1 MYLRTLKCLTCALL
15 LRNAWSKES
24 SRHKLK
30 VHSPDE
36 TEEIQKVLEIAANGT
51 ISDAR
56 LADDRPVMRREQQ
69 SKASDHSVEELL
81 KAVEDAKEA
90 ASVAATAAAET
101 KKEMEMKSHT
111 VHSTSIPRL
120 APNVA
125 YATEVFV
132 TEHPTQVPEAHPT
145 ERPFTSTT
153 TMRWRH
159 ACPDN
164 TRAPRGT
171 WVVYN
176 LSSTPI
182 LHSCLAKSLKQKVPD
197 ECCQAPGTV
206 NMVGATFEE
215 LYFSN
220 DYGSCVTL
228 TAAGPLAGATAK
240 VQCNSDN
247 SVTLGESC
255 DQDCSCKFQDVYS
268 PGCYRAS
275 DTLPGTAWFIVV
287 AGCDCTE
294 HKAVVPHQ
302 FSLPPMQQNVGAAD
316 ILNVGP
322 EEAAKAL
329 NRQRQQLR
337 AYYDEM
343 VKDERVMTQVVNRL
357 ASGKPIADAIFGMDT
372 GEIPEKVT
380 KRTLD
385 AATKDPSSAKYSV
398 NATVSIMGHALATL
412 KSGKPLAD
420 AVFGGDTSHLIQPH
434 LPTPSEAG
442 TPGNLPLP
450 KSSFKGKFPDFK
462 EKEEPVERLRFS
474 GDFES
479 IIGENAEQFLEECS
493 TKLKPVSCRDVQPGS
508 VVVTLEAASWAE
520 LEAANAQLSKE
531 GLELPSFGTLEKEAE
546 AAEAAEAEEKESKSS
561 KSKEAAEMSAEEKKE
576 DLLNPEITD
585 KDVQIV
591 QSIFDKVHEEE
602 TKEVEEAKENV
613 DKSLRIVP
621 TAEERS
627 SSNVMVGVGMLVF
640 GFAGS
645 ALCIYSWCKASARVK
660 QKITSAA
667 SKRLMKQAR
676 VGDTQLLVT
685 DIEDLQV
692 GDEVLLGKEKTSI
705 QQISISVTL
714 SEGLAAAC
722 KSGESVT
729 PATVTGVTAAVSG
742 SLSKDVAAGEKEILI
757 AKMPQ
762 IKKGD
767 ALKVGSNEKCTVK
780 SVSKLLMVAPA
791 LTAAHM
797 GTKIKKPGDAVAD
810 AGEETDPASPTSPT
824 SPAAPAPEEPEAP
837 APAAETAEAA
847 Q

>member
-1 MYLRTLKCLTCALL
+1 MHLRTLQCLTCALL
-15 LRNAWSKES
+15 LRNGWSKES

-30 VHSPDE
+30 VRSPDE

-69 SKASDHSVEELL
+69 AKASDHSEEELL

-90 ASVAATAAAET
+90 ASVAATTAAEA
-101 KKEMEMKSHT
+101 KKEMEIKSHPT

-132 TEHPTQVPEAHPT
+132 TERPTQVPEAHPT

-197 ECCQAPGTV
+197 ECCRAPGTV

-228 TAAGPLAGATAK
+228 TAAGPLAGAVAK

-247 SVTLGESC
+247 TVTLGESC
-255 DQDCSCKFQDVYS
+255 DQDCSCKFQDVYT

-275 DTLPGTAWFIVV
+275 DALPGTAWFIVV

-294 HKAVVPHQ
+294 PKAVVPHQ

-343 VKDERVMTQVVNRL
+343 VKDERVLTQVVNRL

-380 KRTLD
+380 KRMLD

-398 NATVSIMGHALATL
+398 NATVSIMGHALETL

-462 EKEEPVERLRFS
+462 EKEEPVERIRFS

-479 IIGENAEQFLEECS
+479 IIGENAEEFLQECS
-493 TKLKPVSCRDVQPGS
+493 TKLKPVTCRDVQPGS
-508 VVVTLEAASWAE
+508 VVVTLEAASWAD
-520 LEAANAQLSKE
+520 LEAANAKLSE
-531 GLELPSFGTLEKEAE
+531 GLELPSFGTLEKEK
-546 AAEAAEAEEKESKSS
+546 EAEEEKEKDSN
-561 KSKEAAEMSAEEKKE
+561 SKEAAEMSAEEKKE
-576 DLLNPEITD
+576 NLLNPEITD

-621 TAEERS
+621 TTEERS
-627 SSNVMVGVGMLVF
+627 SSNLMVGVGMLVF

-676 VGDTQLLVT
+676 MGDTQLVVT
-685 DIEDLQV
+685 GIEDLQV
-692 GDEVLLGKEKTSI
+692 GDEVLLGKEKITI

-722 KSGESVT
+722 KSGDSVA
-729 PATVTGVTAAVSG
+729 PATEGAASG

-791 LTAAHM
+791 LTGAHIM
-797 GTKIKKPGDAVAD
+797 GTKIKKPGDAGADAGAD
-810 AGEETDPASPTSPT
+810 AGEETEPASPTSPT
-824 SPAAPAPEEPEAP
+824 SPTSPVSPAPEEPAEP
-837 APAAETAEAA
+837 AETADVA